1 MPWAPRAAMAL
12 DRSTALW
19 VSLLPAPARTGTLPA
34 SSRVMATTRFCSST
48 VMVAASP
55 VVPQGTS
62 TSMWASTWRRT
73 RRRRAGSSR
82 APVLVNGVTSA
93 VPAPANER
101 LIGPPSCPHSPSR
114 TVANVAESAQLF
126 AGLLAHRLLAF
137 LPEDELFRLR
147 PFAVRT
153 VEEQVQLPACDAE
166 GLRL

>member
-1 MPWAPRAAMAL
+1 ERMPWAPRAAMAL
-12 DRSTALW
+12 DRSTALC

-34 SSRVMATTRFCSST
+34 SSIVIATTRFCSST

-101 LIGPPSCPHSPSR
+101 LIGPPSSCHSPS
-114 TVANVAESAQLF
+114 TAVDVAEGVQLV
-126 AGLLAHRLLAF
+126 AGIGGGRLLP
-137 LPEDELFRLR
+137 LPTLGQY
-147 PFAVRT
+147 AG
-153 VEEQVQLPACDAE
+153 A
-166 GLRL
+166 